1 MTNDIHNV
9 LIIGAGVAGLTAQ
22 YVLRQHGEDPLVIEK
37 DDAVGGLCR
46 SWTMHGAWF
55 DHGIHATFAKDQFV
69 RDLFES
75 GVRYTD
81 CSVGTMNYKKGYWLR
96 GHTQNNLYPL
106 PTDEKIKIISD
117 FANRPIIDEPHDYDE
132 WLRTSYGD
140 YFTDN
145 YPALYTRKY
154 WTVEPKQLET
164 KWVGIRMH
172 RPSLEEVLYGA
183 FEQDA
188 PNIYYAKDVRYP
200 LDGGYEAFISNM
212 RKDADVMLNSRIAE
226 IDPSEKTVKLADG
239 TELRYG
245 HLIAAAPLPEI
256 TPLIRGVPQ
265 DVLRAAHDLDHTS
278 LILVSLCLKRRP
290 DWPHDFQSG
299 FFYIYDEEILTPRV
313 YSTDDYRP
321 GEREHYAL
329 QAEVY
334 YSRYRPLSMSPS
346 TIMEKTI
353 DQLASIGVISRD
365 DIVETDVR
373 DIRYANVLFTHD
385 IYKDRSKVRD
395 YMSANSIV
403 TAGRFGEWDYLW
415 SDQATLSG
423 RRAAE
428 DTLRAMGRL

>member
-75 GVRYTD
+75 
-81 CSVGTMNYKKGYWLR
+81 
-96 GHTQNNLYPL
+96 
-106 PTDEKIKIISD
+106 
-117 FANRPIIDEPHDYDE
+117 
-132 WLRTSYGD
+132 
-140 YFTDN
+140 
-145 YPALYTRKY
+145 
-154 WTVEPKQLET
+154 
-164 KWVGIRMH
+164 
-172 RPSLEEVLYGA
+172 
-183 FEQDA
+183 
-188 PNIYYAKDVRYP
+188 
-200 LDGGYEAFISNM
+200 
-212 RKDADVMLNSRIAE
+212 
-226 IDPSEKTVKLADG
+226 
-239 TELRYG
+239 
-245 HLIAAAPLPEI
+245 
-256 TPLIRGVPQ
+256 GVPQ